1 MQRSDQIRIDD
12 VLSIQHHVL
21 PFDGTQAVSHIVRII
36 QEAVTN
42 AIKHASASMI
52 GLHVFTS
59 EENQV
64 LALNIVVSDNGKG
77 VVQKVNHGV
86 GLLNMQQRA
95 LNANAILTVNNSTRG
110 TQIEMI
116 LPLVLNG
123 AKWVAV

>member
-1 MQRSDQIRIDD
+1 
-12 VLSIQHHVL
+12 
-21 PFDGTQAVSHIVRII
+21 
-36 QEAVTN
+36 
-42 AIKHASASMI
+42 MI